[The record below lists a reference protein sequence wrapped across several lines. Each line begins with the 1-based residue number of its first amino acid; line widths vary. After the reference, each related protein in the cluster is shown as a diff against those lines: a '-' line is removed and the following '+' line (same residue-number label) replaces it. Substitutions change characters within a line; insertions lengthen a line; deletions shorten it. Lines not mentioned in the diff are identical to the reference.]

1 MLMKDAFPWERD
13 GATKGEGASVL
24 MMEMELLKMA
34 EIDAGMASKLSVI
47 GVRDCVVCPCTVC
60 GLLYL
65 LRLYRSHKLTHCRSG
80 GRRSDTCSGSKRA
93 RHRRRHEG
101 SRWTRLRLG

>member
-1 MLMKDAFPWERD
+1 MGLIARVVGPMLMKEAFPWERD

-47 GVRDCVVCPCTVC
+47 GVRDCVICPSSC
-60 GLLYL
+60 GAGAGFVACY
-65 LRLYRSHKLTHCRSG
+65 
-80 GRRSDTCSGSKRA
+80 
-93 RHRRRHEG
+93 
-101 SRWTRLRLG
+101 TR